1 MPNGISKSP
10 KSPWGNPNPHPV
22 ISLKVLII
30 NM

>member
-1 MPNGISKSP
+1 MGFDKSP

-22 ISLKVLII
+22 ISYKLLII